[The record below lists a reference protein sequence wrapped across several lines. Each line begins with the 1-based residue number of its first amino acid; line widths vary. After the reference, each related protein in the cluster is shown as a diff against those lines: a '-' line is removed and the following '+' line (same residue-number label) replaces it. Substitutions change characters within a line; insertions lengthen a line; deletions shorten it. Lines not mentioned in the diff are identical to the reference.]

1 MDMLFGLDEK
11 LTSWLEE
18 DIGSGDITTN
28 AIVAPEMQ
36 TKAITHSKADGVLAG
51 VEVAARV
58 FRLLDEN
65 VRFTAKR
72 ADGDTLDK
80 TTVIAEVRGSAR
92 AILTGERLALNLL
105 QHMSGVATRTA
116 KLAAIAA
123 PYGAKLV
130 DTRKTTPGLRLLD
143 KYAVKVGG
151 GANHRLGLYDAML
164 IKDNHIKVAGGIRQA
179 LEKAHAYASHMTK
192 IEIEVES
199 LEGVKE
205 ALAGGAD
212 VIMLDNMEPAK
223 MAEAVK
229 RIDHRAV
236 VEASGGIDET
246 TLADAA
252 KSGVDVISVGALT
265 HSVKAL
271 DISMDIGEIK

>member
-1 MDMLFGLDEK
+1 M
-11 LTSWLEE
+11 
-18 DIGSGDITTN
+18 
-28 AIVAPEMQ
+28 
-36 TKAITHSKADGVLAG
+36 
-51 VEVAARV
+51 
-58 FRLLDEN
+58 FRLLDPNIEY
-65 VRFTAKR
+65 TAKLQ
-72 ADGDTLDK
+72 DGAKLTK
-80 TTVIAEVRGSAR
+80 ASVIAEVKGSAR

-123 PYGAKLV
+123 PYGAALV

-151 GANHRLGLYDAML
+151 GKNHRLGLYDAML
-164 IKDNHIKVAGGIRQA
+164 IKDNHIQVAGGIREA
-179 LEKAHAYASHMTK
+179 LDLAHAYAGHMTK
-192 IEIEVES
+192 IEIEVENID
-199 LEGVKE
+199 GVKE

-212 VIMLDNMEPAK
+212 VIMLDNMKPEL
-223 MAEAVK
+223 MTEAVK
-229 RIDHRAV
+229 LIDHKAV

-246 TLADAA
+246 MLADAA

-271 DISMDIGEIK
+271 DISMDIDRIK

>member
-1 MDMLFGLDEK
+1 MDMMFGLDAQ
-11 LTSWLEE
+11 LASWLEE

-28 AIVAPEMQ
+28 AIVGPER
-36 TKAITHSKADGVLAG
+36 TTTGIIHAKAEGVLAG
-51 VEVAARV
+51 VEVAEKV
-58 FRLLDEN
+58 FRLLDPNIEY
-65 VRFTAKR
+65 TAKLQ
-72 ADGDTLDK
+72 DGAKLTK
-80 TTVIAEVRGSAR
+80 ASVIAEVKGSAR

-123 PYGAKLV
+123 PYGAALV
-130 DTRKTTPGLRLLD
+130 DTRKTTQGLRLLD

-151 GANHRLGLYDAML
+151 GKNHRLGLYDAML
-164 IKDNHIKVAGGIRQA
+164 IKDNHIQVAGGIREA
-179 LEKAHAYASHMTK
+179 LDLAHAYAGHMTK
-192 IEIEVES
+192 IEIEVENID
-199 LEGVKE
+199 GVKE

-212 VIMLDNMEPAK
+212 VIMLDNMKPEL
-223 MAEAVK
+223 MTEAVK
-229 RIDHRAV
+229 LIDHKAV

-271 DISMDIGEIK
+271 DISMDIDRIK